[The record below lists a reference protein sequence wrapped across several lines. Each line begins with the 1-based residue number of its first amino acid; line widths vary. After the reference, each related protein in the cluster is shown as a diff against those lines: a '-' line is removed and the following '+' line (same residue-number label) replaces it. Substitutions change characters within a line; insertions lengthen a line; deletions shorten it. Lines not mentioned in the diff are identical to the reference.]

1 MVRKKIHLNYSNSVI
16 SGSLVI
22 NLTPEESQQLAANG
36 TLDRTLLTYNAA
48 CQDSSVDFN
57 QITVNGE
64 GRRYSERPIVSG
76 RPHSNSF
83 SIQPIAPKPW
93 DPSKT
98 CRVSSP
104 CSSLPR
110 NSRATFK
117 NLLMEDRQAQIRHR
131 TFCLIGVSRSSWSD
145 VIWRVRLLLAFLFI
159 ATQKTRKP
167 MTTFKRN

>member
-1 MVRKKIHLNYSNSVI
+1 MDASTLEAAYLLMVRKKIHLNYSNSVI

-83 SIQPIAPKPW
+83 SI
-93 DPSKT
+93 
-98 CRVSSP
+98 
-104 CSSLPR
+104 
-110 NSRATFK
+110 
-117 NLLMEDRQAQIRHR
+117 
-131 TFCLIGVSRSSWSD
+131 
-145 VIWRVRLLLAFLFI
+145 
-159 ATQKTRKP
+159 
-167 MTTFKRN
+167 